1 MTLDKARRGQRVL
14 IKNINDN
21 DIRIQAIRL
30 GIYEGAEVNCS
41 AKIPFGPIIV
51 SNRLQEVAIGR
62 NLAKK
67 ISVEIFDMKE
77 GA

>member
-1 MTLDKARRGQRVL
+1 MTLDKAKIGQKIL
-14 IKNINDN
+14 IKNINDEA
-21 DIRIQAIRL
+21 IRVQAIRL

-41 AKIPFGPIIV
+41 AKIPFGPIII

-62 NLAKK
+62 NLARK
-67 ISVEIFDMKE
+67 ILIEINDIRE